1 MMANL
6 RGSFETERRDEKDLL
21 TVVDLDNPEDE
32 DDADHNESG
41 FVSPAELTKIN
52 FRSLIGHK
60 DEVWEMIT
68 LLYFKKV
75 IDLWLQQLPQG
86 SCILN

>member
-6 RGSFETERRDEKDLL
+6 RGSFETERIDEKDLL

-60 DEVWEMIT
+60 DEV
-68 LLYFKKV
+68 
-75 IDLWLQQLPQG
+75 
-86 SCILN
+86 